1 MLVLDGGCV
10 VSFVDGSS
18 RFKGTGTGWA
28 AIAWAPWAEHMPLGK
43 STPLLMRAMR
53 CLWPFS
59 ERV

>member
-1 MLVLDGGCV
+1 M

-43 STPLLMRAMR
+43 STPLLVRAMR